1 MAGGYGNIK
10 PEDGKQFSK
19 DYQPEEKWT
28 EKKALDLGQE
38 LLAWMKEKDED
49 GEDKGNIFFE
59 DFLMIEND
67 YYDDL
72 TDYLKGKFTSFSV
85 LLVAAKRIQEIKLKK
100 FGVGDRLNATMTK
113 FVLTN
118 NHGYSEK
125 QETTGELKAELKIV
139 REIIK

>member
-1 MAGGYGNIK
+1 MVGGYGNIK
-10 PEDGKQFSK
+10 PENGKQFSK

-28 EKKALDLGQE
+28 EKKALELGKE
-38 LLAWMKEKDED
+38 LLAWMKAKDEE

-67 YYDDL
+67 YYVDL
-72 TDYLKGKFTSFSV
+72 TDYLKGKFTSFST
-85 LLVAAKRIQEIKLKK
+85 LLDVAKKIQEIKLKK

-125 QETTGELKAELKIV
+125 SESTGELKANL
-139 REIIK
+139 R

>member
-125 QETTGELKAELKIV
+125 QETTGELKGELKIV

>member
-125 QETTGELKAELKIV
+125 QESTGELKAELKII